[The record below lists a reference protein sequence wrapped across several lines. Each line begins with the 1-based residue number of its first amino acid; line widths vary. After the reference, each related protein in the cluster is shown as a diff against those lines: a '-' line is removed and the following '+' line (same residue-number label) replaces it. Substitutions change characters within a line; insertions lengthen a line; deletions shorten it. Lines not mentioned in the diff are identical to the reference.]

1 MIINTFQILK
11 DEPFSLHSHHSM
23 DLVQTQE
30 RECNR
35 FGPFCKEA
43 EGDSTFMDDGDI
55 KQDLKLITC
64 GNVEEGDND
73 KSLNRE
79 DDSDNG
85 ESAEQCV
92 NANSPNKHSKKRVS
106 FNGSL
111 TEEIDIDFCQLG
123 FNCWTGVPKF
133 TKDEVLAE
141 YRAIC
146 NQHHVDVEDEI
157 LTQLSVIQNNWD
169 FSAMLNLLDTRIT
182 QEKLEIYEKLFQL
195 VNFNKLFINVDLLE
209 NEAIIE
215 IFHMIEYYNSVRE
228 LILYGD
234 CVHDC
239 DLWASVAVAA
249 SNSDNDLTNISINEL
264 KISDGGLMLMFDN
277 INENP
282 HIEVLR
288 FNGCQLNFTPTFSIA
303 TPLKN
308 NHYLKELHLCNV
320 QLYYKETTIL
330 ALFIRDN
337 RSLKVLNLSNNKIGD
352 RGFKVLV
359 NALVE
364 QARSDIGIAAFL
376 AVNNRLT
383 KAISTPVQI
392 LMEQCPLLQALN
404 VGCNNLTDE
413 FLIEIKDS
421 LEKCESLQALG
432 LQSALLTH
440 DGIIQ
445 LMEVCKKNRVLQ
457 HINLRGNRALQ
468 HDALHTLTLY
478 LPHTNLLRIDLD
490 DANRFCTDTNQYIE
504 ILNNIRKLLLVKV
517 MNEPP
522 SVSRYSAFGPELSL
536 SCDMESL
543 PRSTWKIPRNKG
555 RFEIVSVPD
564 TSFASA
570 IPSINAN
577 TSCGDVIVSRS
588 PPFTS
593 SQKANWSSTKA
604 CENVECVDQPQ
615 TKGEETL
622 ENNNNNGPTVEKSP
636 TESEVGMSA
645 VQKETNS
652 SELIPVDE
660 IVKEDKKADEFERPF
675 RLTCDNSVIFIGH
688 NTKDLVT
695 ISNKEP
701 SLELSIDSTAFES
714 IISKELFSSSKCSV
728 EVSNEYSQV
737 DTFPENS
744 STENYTDVSL
754 ISDDF
759 YSGFNISNK

>member
-1 MIINTFQILK
+1 
-11 DEPFSLHSHHSM
+11 M
-23 DLVQTQE
+23 DLVQAQE
-30 RECNR
+30 RDCNR
-35 FGPFCKEA
+35 FGPFCKET

-64 GNVEEGDND
+64 GNVEEADND
-73 KSLNRE
+73 NSLNHDLGSLE
-79 DDSDNG
+79 DHSDNG
-85 ESAEQCV
+85 ESTEQCA
-92 NANSPNKHSKKRVS
+92 NANSPNKHCKKRVS

-111 TEEIDIDFCQLG
+111 TEEIDIDFRQLG
-123 FNCWTGVPKF
+123 FNCWTGVPKL

-146 NQHHVDVEDEI
+146 SQRHVDVENEI

-169 FSAMLNLLDTRIT
+169 FSVTLNLLDTRIT

-209 NEAIIE
+209 SEAIIE

-234 CVHDC
+234 CVHDL

-282 HIEVLR
+282 NIEVLR

-308 NHYLKELHLCNV
+308 NHYLQELHLCNV

-330 ALFIRDN
+330 AQFIRDN

-364 QARSDIGIAAFL
+364 QALSDSGIAAFL
-376 AVNNRLT
+376 VVNNRLT
-383 KAISTPVQI
+383 KSISAPVQM

-404 VGCNNLTDE
+404 VGCNNLTDD
-413 FLIEIKDS
+413 FLIEIKDA

-440 DGIIQ
+440 DGVIQ

-457 HINLRGNRALQ
+457 HLNLRGNRALQ

-478 LPHTNLLRIDLD
+478 LPHTNLLRVDLD

-536 SCDMESL
+536 SCDMESI

-564 TSFASA
+564 TSFATA
-570 IPSINAN
+570 IPSINPN
-577 TSCGDVIVSRS
+577 TSCSGDVIVSRS

-593 SQKANWSSTKA
+593 SQKGNWSSAKA

-615 TKGEETL
+615 TKGEGETL
-622 ENNNNNGPTVEKSP
+622 ENNNNGPTVEKSC
-636 TESEVGMSA
+636 TDSQVAVEKES
-645 VQKETNS
+645 THS
-652 SELIPVDE
+652 SELIPVDD
-660 IVKEDKKADEFERPF
+660 IVKEDKKSDEFETPF
-675 RLTCDNSVIFIGH
+675 RMTCDNPVIFIGH
-688 NTKDLVT
+688 NAKDLVT

-701 SLELSIDSTAFES
+701 TLELSIDSTAFES

-744 STENYTDVSL
+744 STENYTDVSR